1 MLDKLDL
8 DQKKL
13 GERFYLICLGIYIS
27 VNFMSGTTFSKAYG
41 LEATVFFLRISQ
53 LTAILVLLKVFLFDK
68 HRFKDL
74 CLLGALLG
82 LLFIICKQA
91 HELDPFFIT
100 CFILAAFKVD
110 YKEILKV
117 YIGTELALLLG
128 VYFATLIRLVP
139 NNIIWREGAG
149 IVRAGLG
156 LATPSD
162 LAAHIFY
169 LMLAYAV
176 YRDFSF
182 KKQEL
187 AYLGVISALVFAIT
201 NSRLDAILMVLL
213 LLALLFKQTLFERLK
228 ALGTAWV
235 TGIVIGYAFFDLL
248 LTYFYT
254 PTSPFY
260 QTLDLLLSRR
270 LFFGQMAFL
279 NYPLRFLGQYIYQN
293 GTGDP
298 RGFEIYYFIDSAFV
312 QALMMFGIIFFIGM
326 LLLLSYLIKK
336 SFKMSNYSLVVA
348 ILLIVFS
355 MAINHHFWHISY
367 NIIILA
373 TLAKLSAPVLEK

>member
-41 LEATVFFLRISQ
+41 LEAIVFFLRISQ

-110 YKEILKV
+110 YKKILKV

-176 YRDFSF
+176 YRDFSL

-187 AYLGVISALVFAIT
+187 AYLGIISALVFAIT